1 MPLFLTVTVI
11 AGIFGLPIVFALCL
25 GPFVQYIS
33 SGQIHMLGTLV
44 QRTFSGM
51 NKFILL
57 AVPLFILAGS
67 IMNKGGITRRL
78 VNVSNAFVGHFHGGL
93 AQVNILASLLFA
105 GLSGSAI
112 ADTSSLGSILIPAME
127 KDGYPTDYSAAV
139 TAASSIIGPI
149 IPPSI
154 IMVVYAFTM
163 GVSTGA
169 LFIAGVIPGFLMG
182 ISLMI
187 MTRFISKKRNYPRNP
202 RVSWKAKGIAVREG
216 FLPMLTP
223 AIILGGIL
231 FSIFTATEAAGFAVV
246 YSLVLGIII
255 YRDIKIKDLP
265 GIFRIAGA
273 EAAIML
279 LVMGTSAMFGWV
291 LTVSRVPQNLAV
303 WILSQTDSKV
313 LFLLVVNVMLF
324 IIGMVLDA
332 GPAIM
337 ILGPILSPTLAGFGI
352 NPTHFAIVMCINLTV
367 GLSTPPFGLV
377 LFAASTVAKIP
388 IGPIIKQM
396 IPYWAVHLTVILL
409 LTFIPELSLF
419 LPKLA
424 GLPV

>member
-1 MPLFLTVTVI
+1 MPLYLIVVLI
-11 AGIFGLPIVFALCL
+11 SGIIGVPIVFALCL
-25 GPFVQYIS
+25 GPFIQYIT
-33 SGQIHMLGTLV
+33 SGQFYMLGTLV
-44 QRTFSGM
+44 QRTFAGM

-57 AVPLFILAGS
+57 AVPLFILAGA

-78 VNVSNAFVGHFHGGL
+78 INVSNVFVGHMHGGL
-93 AQVNILASLLFA
+93 AQVNIFASILFA

-127 KDGYPTDYSAAV
+127 EDGYPTDFSAAV

-163 GVSTGA
+163 GVSTGS
-169 LFIAGVIPGFLMG
+169 LFIAGILPGLFMGCGLMV
-182 ISLMI
+182 
-187 MTRFISKKRNYPRNP
+187 MTHFISKKRHYPRRP
-202 RVSWKAKGIAVREG
+202 KMVGKERTSAIKQG

-223 AIILGGIL
+223 VIILGGIL
-231 FSIFTATEAAGFAVV
+231 LSVCTATEAAVLAVV
-246 YSLVLGIII
+246 YSLFLGVIV
-255 YRDIKIKDLP
+255 YRDVKIKELP
-265 GIFRIAGA
+265 GIFRKAGS
-273 EAAIML
+273 EAAVLL
-279 LVMGTSAMFGWV
+279 LVMGTSSMFGWV
-291 LTVSRVPQNLAV
+291 LTVSQVPQSLAN
-303 WILSQTDSKV
+303 WILSAISNKTV
-313 LFLLVVNVMLF
+313 FLLICNILLF

-352 NPTHFAIVMCINLTV
+352 NPTHFAIVMCVNLTV

-377 LFAASTVAKIP
+377 LFAASTVSKIP

-396 IPYWAVHLTVILL
+396 IPYWAVHVTVILF
-409 LTFIPELSLF
+409 LTFIPEISLF
-419 LPKLA
+419 LPKLF
-424 GLPV
+424 GMPV

>member
-1 MPLFLTVTVI
+1 MPPFLIIAVI
-11 AGIFGLPIVFALCL
+11 AGVFGLPIVFALCL
-25 GPFVQYIS
+25 GPFVQYIGS
-33 SGQIHMLGTLV
+33 DQFHMLGTLV
-44 QRTFSGM
+44 QRTFAGM

-93 AQVNILASLLFA
+93 AQVNIMASILFA

-169 LFIAGVIPGFLMG
+169 LFIAGVIPGLLMG

-187 MTRFISKKRNYPRNP
+187 VTRFISKKRHYPRNA
-202 RVSWKAKGIAVREG
+202 RSTWKTKGLAVREG

-246 YSLVLGIII
+246 YSLILGLII
-255 YRDIKIKDLP
+255 YRDIRIKDLP
-265 GIFRIAGA
+265 GIFRTAGT

-291 LTVSRVPQNLAV
+291 LTVSQVPQNLAT
-303 WILSQTDSKV
+303 WILSRTDNKI
-313 LFLLVVNVMLF
+313 LFLLVVNIMLF

-352 NPTHFAIVMCINLTV
+352 NPTHFAIVMCVNLTV

-388 IGPIIKQM
+388 VGPIIKQM
-396 IPYWAVHLTVILL
+396 VPYWAVHVTVILL

-419 LPKLA
+419 LPRIA